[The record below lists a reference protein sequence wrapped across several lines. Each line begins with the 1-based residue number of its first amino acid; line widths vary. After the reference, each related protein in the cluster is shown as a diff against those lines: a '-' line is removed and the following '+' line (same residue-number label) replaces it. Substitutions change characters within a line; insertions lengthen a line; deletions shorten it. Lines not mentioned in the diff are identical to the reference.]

1 MTMPHPNS
9 VTVLIPTFNRAHL
22 IGESIRSAL
31 GQSSPPSEIL
41 VVDDGS
47 SDQTGAVVTAFGDRV
62 RYMAKTNAGKSAA
75 INAGLSQIRS
85 EFVLVLD
92 DDDLLPPGALAA
104 HLEALAARPDA
115 GFSYGLY
122 SRFRPEHEAPW
133 QSTDIEPVD
142 PDDNRPLF
150 IRLLEHDFLPNP
162 TWLVRRGAMDV
173 VGPYSEELKRSQDLQ
188 MILRLSKA
196 FPSTAVRDV
205 VLWQR
210 EHLAPRGPRSERR
223 QAVHT
228 IDLWVK
234 YDALVMQGLDE
245 VSCDEDFAPLELADA
260 PPEAA
265 MLQRAVSNFQRN
277 NFDAAVRH
285 LERYL
290 RALGDRQPTA
300 LDLAI
305 GGRLL
310 AASHGLGAAMESAP
324 QVAARLHT
332 LNLPKPLARAMAS
345 QASWRFKA
353 LVKGR
358 QATAASNLWSFT
370 VRAFGVNPVQAR
382 LYRQGRYP
390 TP

>member
-1 MTMPHPNS
+1 MPHPNS
-9 VTVLIPTFNRAHL
+9 VTVLIPTYNRAHL
-22 IGESIRSAL
+22 IEESIRSAL
-31 GQSSPPSEIL
+31 EQSSPPSEVL
-41 VVDDGS
+41 VIDDGS
-47 SDQTGAVVTAFGDRV
+47 SDHTGKVVTAFGDKV
-62 RYMAKTNAGKSAA
+62 RYLAKTNAGKSAA
-75 INAGLSQIRS
+75 INAGLSLVRT

-104 HLEALAARPDA
+104 HLDALRARPDA
-115 GFSYGLY
+115 GFSYGRY

-133 QSTDIEPVD
+133 QSTDVEPVD
-142 PDDNRPLF
+142 DDDNRPLF

-162 TWLVRRGAMDV
+162 TWLVRRSAMDA

-196 FPSTAVRDV
+196 FPSAAVNEV

-210 EHLAPRGPRSERR
+210 EHQAPRGPRSERR

-234 YDALVMQGLDE
+234 YDALMMQGLDQALGDKDYRPLAE
-245 VSCDEDFAPLELADA
+245 VEVPI
-260 PPEAA
+260 EAA
-265 MLQRAVSNFQRN
+265 TLQRAVSNFQRN
-277 NFDAAVRH
+277 NFDAALRH

-290 RALGDRQPTA
+290 AGLGHRPPSA
-300 LDLAI
+300 IELAI

-310 AASHGLGAAMESAP
+310 AASHGLDAALQSDP
-324 QVAARLHT
+324 PVAARLRA

-353 LVKGR
+353 LVKWR
-358 QATAASNLWSFT
+358 QVTAASRLWSFT
-370 VRAFGVNPVQAR
+370 VEAFGVNPVQAR

-390 TP
+390 VI